1 MWIWIVVGIVV
12 VLLIIVAATYNS
24 LVVLRNKK
32 DDQWSQIDVQL
43 KRRADLIPNLVE
55 TVKGYA
61 KHESSTLEE
70 VIQARNSFVSS
81 KTPEEEMKN
90 SNMLTEAVS
99 KLFALAESYPDLKAN
114 QNFLSL
120 QNDLKDTEEK
130 IALARQFYND
140 TVLTYNN
147 KVQTV
152 PTNIV
157 ASLFGFKKAEFFEI
171 QESEKETPKVSFQN
185 EQKNEMACIDR

>member
-1 MWIWIVVGIVV
+1 MWIWIVVGIIVI
-12 VLLIIVAATYNS
+12 LLIIVAIAYNS

-61 KHESSTLEE
+61 KHESDTLEE
-70 VIQARNSFVSS
+70 VIQARNSFTSS
-81 KTPEEEMKN
+81 KTPQEEMKN
-90 SNMLTEAVS
+90 SNMLTDAVS

-114 QNFLSL
+114 QNFMSL
-120 QNDLKDTEEK
+120 QNNLKETEEK
-130 IALARQFYND
+130 IAIARQFYND

-157 ASLFGFKKAEFFEI
+157 ASLFGFKKADFFEI
-171 QESEKETPKVSFQN
+171 QETEKEIPKVSF
-185 EQKNEMACIDR
+185 

>member
-1 MWIWIVVGIVV
+1 MWIWIVLAIVV
-12 VLLIIVAATYNS
+12 VLLIIVATTYNG

-32 DDQWSQIDVQL
+32 DDEWSQIDVQL

-61 KHESSTLEE
+61 KHENKTLEE

-90 SNMLTEAVS
+90 SNMLTDAVS

-114 QNFLSL
+114 QNFLNL
-120 QNDLKDTEEK
+120 QNDLKETEEK
-130 IALARQFYND
+130 IAMARQFYND

-157 ASLFGFKKAEFFEI
+157 AAIFGFKKADFFEI
-171 QESEKETPKVSFQN
+171 QDKEKEVPKVSF
-185 EQKNEMACIDR
+185 